1 MNELYTEA
9 LDLGISI
16 ETFWNSSLAE
26 VIDLMESAY
35 RVQLKRRKQRIED
48 NCTLAEAIA
57 ANVGALFDENSRPFL
72 KPWDFYPKLFEKEQ
86 EMYEEAEEERQWAEY
101 SEKRREYVSAWQGK
115 IDWKKVADY
124 GMGFAILRITEAGN
138 IVDKYFEANL
148 TGCNKHKIPVGVYKY
163 SYAMTIAEIQSE
175 ARKVVSTLNGR
186 KIQYPV
192 FLDLEYH
199 NQRTLGAESIHKMA
213 DAFRKIIEAA
223 GYKFAIYCNVDWY
236 VNVICSH
243 LKKT

>member
-72 KPWDFYPKLFEKEQ
+72 KPWDFYPKLFE
-86 EMYEEAEEERQWAEY
+86 
-101 SEKRREYVSAWQGK
+101 
-115 IDWKKVADY
+115 
-124 GMGFAILRITEAGN
+124 
-138 IVDKYFEANL
+138 
-148 TGCNKHKIPVGVYKY
+148 
-163 SYAMTIAEIQSE
+163 
-175 ARKVVSTLNGR
+175 
-186 KIQYPV
+186 
-192 FLDLEYH
+192 
-199 NQRTLGAESIHKMA
+199 
-213 DAFRKIIEAA
+213 
-223 GYKFAIYCNVDWY
+223 Y
-236 VNVICSH
+236 VNEFNRRRH
-243 LKKT
+243 E

>member
-26 VIDLMESAY
+26 VIDLIESAY

-86 EMYEEAEEERQWAEY
+86 DMYEKTEEERQWAEY
-101 SEKRREYVSAWQGK
+101 SEKRREYVNE
-115 IDWKKVADY
+115 
-124 GMGFAILRITEAGN
+124 FNRRRHE
-138 IVDKYFEANL
+138 
-148 TGCNKHKIPVGVYKY
+148 
-163 SYAMTIAEIQSE
+163 
-175 ARKVVSTLNGR
+175 
-186 KIQYPV
+186 
-192 FLDLEYH
+192 
-199 NQRTLGAESIHKMA
+199 
-213 DAFRKIIEAA
+213 
-223 GYKFAIYCNVDWY
+223 
-236 VNVICSH
+236 
-243 LKKT
+243 

>member
-1 MNELYTEA
+1 MEIK
-9 LDLGISI
+9 GI
-16 ETFWNSSLAE
+16 
-26 VIDLMESAY
+26 D
-35 RVQLKRRKQRIED
+35 
-48 NCTLAEAIA
+48 
-57 ANVGALFDENSRPFL
+57 
-72 KPWDFYPKLFEKEQ
+72 
-86 EMYEEAEEERQWAEY
+86 
-101 SEKRREYVSAWQGK
+101 VSAWQGK
-115 IDWKKVADY
+115 IDWKKVTDY

>member
-1 MNELYTEA
+1 MEIK
-9 LDLGISI
+9 GI
-16 ETFWNSSLAE
+16 
-26 VIDLMESAY
+26 D
-35 RVQLKRRKQRIED
+35 
-48 NCTLAEAIA
+48 
-57 ANVGALFDENSRPFL
+57 
-72 KPWDFYPKLFEKEQ
+72 
-86 EMYEEAEEERQWAEY
+86 
-101 SEKRREYVSAWQGK
+101 VSAWQGK

-175 ARKVVSTLNGR
+175 ARKVASSLNGR
-186 KIQYPV
+186 KIQFPV